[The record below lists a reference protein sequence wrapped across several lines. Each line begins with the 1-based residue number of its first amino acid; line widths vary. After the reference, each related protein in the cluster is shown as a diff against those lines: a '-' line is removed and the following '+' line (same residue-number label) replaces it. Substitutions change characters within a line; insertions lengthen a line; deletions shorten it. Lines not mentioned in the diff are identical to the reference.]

1 MNKPDVAGTSGVYR
15 DHLTRLPQLANAVI
29 HTNIHAELEKLKSA
43 PAWQQ
48 SAGRSSETLVK
59 YADFRVVLVRLKQGA
74 HVNEHHADG
83 PISVYCV
90 QGKIRLRMPDG
101 QGRELVAGDILALER
116 GVPHDV
122 EAVEESAFLLT
133 IAWSKDA
140 TPAAR

>member
-1 MNKPDVAGTSGVYR
+1 MNKPDTASESGAYR

-29 HTNIHAELEKLKSA
+29 HTNIPAELEKLKSA

-48 SAGRSSETLVK
+48 PAGRSSETLVK
-59 YADFRVVLVRLKQGA
+59 YKDFRVVLVRLKQGT

-83 PISVYCV
+83 PISVYCL

-101 QGRELVAGDILALER
+101 QGRELASGDIVALER
-116 GVPHDV
+116 GVSHDV
-122 EAVEESAFLLT
+122 EAIEESAFLLT

-140 TPAAR
+140 PPVAK